1 VREAD
6 HGPDGDAIER
16 LFERGVTDGLPVVPP
31 TRRLVERA
39 VAASGR
45 DGDELIAL
53 VPPNYGRATVEKI
66 AVNAVMAGCR
76 PEYVPVVLAAVEA
89 MCDEAFDLHGVSA
102 TTNAP
107 APLVIVNG
115 PIRAKLEINSGAGV
129 FGPGWRAN
137 ATIGRAV
144 RLVCVNLGG
153 AKPGDVS
160 MSTLAHPGRYTYCIG
175 EHEEASPWESLAVEH
190 GFGPEASTVALL
202 AADAPLGV
210 YAQRARAP
218 EELMPTIA
226 ASMAV
231 VSHHRMTHWGD
242 TLLVLSPEHAKL
254 LGDAGWKKSD
264 VRRWLHEKLQW
275 PVRELIPGRDGGEG
289 LPEHVLAKYRDPDR
303 DTTLIPKFRAPE
315 HIKVVVAG
323 GTAGRFSAIVPG
335 WTWLESRLQEDRSMT
350 DYLDPTDSVAVPRQ
364 TATRPASLDGKVVT
378 LLDISKAQGNHLLDR
393 IEELLRERT
402 TPKAIIR
409 KKKPTFARPA
419 PDALRKEIVGATDV
433 LVEGLAD

>member
-1 VREAD
+1 MSPAD
-6 HGPDGDAIER
+6 PDLDADAIES
-16 LFERGVTDGLPVVPP
+16 LFARGVTDGLPVVPP

-39 VAASGR
+39 IAASGR
-45 DGDELIAL
+45 AGDELIAL

-66 AVNAVMAGCR
+66 AINAVMAGCR
-76 PEYVPVVLAAVEA
+76 PEYLPVVNAAIDA
-89 MCDEAFDLHGVSA
+89 ICDEAIDLHGVSA

-107 APLVIVNG
+107 SPLVIVNG

-160 MSTLAHPGRYTYCIG
+160 MSTLAHPGRYAYCIG
-175 EHEEASPWESLAVEH
+175 EHEEESPWESLAVEH
-190 GFGPEASTVALL
+190 GFASDQSTVALL

-210 YAQRARAP
+210 YAQRSRTP
-218 EELMPTIA
+218 EDLMPTIA

-231 VSHHRMTHWGD
+231 ISHHRMTHWGD
-242 TLLVLSPEHAKL
+242 TLLVLSPEHAKI
-254 LGDAGWKKSD
+254 LGDAGWKKAD
-264 VRRWLHEKLQW
+264 VRRWLHERLQW

-289 LPEHVLAKYRDPDR
+289 LPAHVLGKYRDPDR
-303 DTTLIPKFRAPE
+303 ETTRIPKFRAPE

-335 WTWLESRLQEDRSMT
+335 WTFSKGSNLVFRRIDR
-350 DYLDPTDSVAVPRQ
+350 
-364 TATRPASLDGKVVT
+364 
-378 LLDISKAQGNHLLDR
+378 
-393 IEELLRERT
+393 
-402 TPKAIIR
+402 
-409 KKKPTFARPA
+409 
-419 PDALRKEIVGATDV
+419 
-433 LVEGLAD
+433 